1 MDRKKVEERRR
12 LERGLKDVNWR
23 RQRDDDVE
31 EVNNKMLLF
40 IAWEMLWNLC
50 VICKF
55 TV

>member
-40 IAWEMLWNLC
+40 TLLHGKCCGIY
-50 VICKF
+50 V
-55 TV
+55 